1 MFAWVEVL
9 REKNNAMDIA
19 YSLGTDMNLDG
30 RIHYDRVTDS
40 ISLEQ
45 LSAGSSPQATR
56 DFMEALRERL
66 QEKAWGSGQA
76 VCVSYNHSLE
86 PELANRWQ
94 MDKQAS
100 FVRFG

>member
-1 MFAWVEVL
+1 MFAWVEFL
-9 REKNNAMDIA
+9 QEKNNTMEIA

-30 RIHYDRVTDS
+30 RIRYDKVQDS

-45 LSAGSSPQATR
+45 LSDGASPQATR

-66 QEKAWGSGQA
+66 QEKNWGSGQA
-76 VCVSYNHSLE
+76 ICVSYNRSLE
-86 PELANRWQ
+86 SEMAHRWQ